1 MKIWILQTGEPLQID
16 RGGLRPM
23 RAMNLSRALIDQGHH
38 VTLWT
43 SDFDHFSKQHRFGVE
58 KTINFSDQLTIRLIK
73 SRGYKSHVGL
83 SRLFDHAQLGWNLR
97 KMLKNASAPEVAFIG
112 YPPIEPAWVL
122 SRWLNLRDVPTI
134 LDVKDAWPD
143 NLVNAF
149 PNHLRRLAK
158 LMLFPYF
165 LMMRQTFKT
174 STGISSV
181 SQEFLNWCHSMANRK
196 QFETDFVFPLS
207 PVDEQFSEEEIKVA
221 SEWLIKLGKL
231 PENKLQGYFVGSLND
246 AFDFN
251 PIISAAQKFPINF
264 VLAGDGPRLDT
275 LRLETKDIPNII
287 FPGRVSRAQAKVLS
301 ADSHFA
307 LAPLAARTDFEMSIP
322 NKFYDALQ
330 LGKPII
336 SSLSGPSRD
345 LLEKNKCGLYYK
357 NEKELHDL
365 LQNLIKSSDTLF
377 VMGNNALDIYKREY
391 SFNKVYPAVVKRLR
405 ALTNES

>member
-1 MKIWILQTGEPLQID
+1 
-16 RGGLRPM
+16 
-23 RAMNLSRALIDQGHH
+23 MNLSKALIDEGHH
-38 VTLWT
+38 VTLWS
-43 SDFDHFSKQHRFGVE
+43 SDFDHFSKQHRFGTE

-97 KMLKNASAPEVAFIG
+97 KMLQSASAPEVAFIG
-112 YPPIEPAWVL
+112 YPPIEPAWIL
-122 SRWLNLRDVPTI
+122 SRWLNLRGVPTI

-158 LMLFPYF
+158 LTLFPYF
-165 LMMRQTFKT
+165 LMMNQTFKA

-181 SQEFLNWCHSMANRK
+181 SQEFLNWCHSKANRK
-196 QFETDFVFPLS
+196 QIETDFVFPLS
-207 PVDEQFSEEEIKVA
+207 PVDEQFSEYEIKVA
-221 SEWLIKLGKL
+221 SEWLTSLGKL

-264 VLAGDGPRLDT
+264 ILAGDGPRLDS

-287 FPGRVSRAQAKVLS
+287 FPGRVSRVQAKVLS

-336 SSLSGPSRD
+336 SSLTGPSRD
-345 LLEKNKCGLYYK
+345 LLEKNTCGFYYE
-357 NEKELHDL
+357 NEEEFHRL
-365 LQNLIKSSDTLF
+365 LQKLIENSDTL
-377 VMGNNALDIYKREY
+377 VAMGNNALDIYIKEY
-391 SFNKVYPAVVKRLR
+391 SFNEIYPAVVKRLKVL
-405 ALTNES
+405 ADDY